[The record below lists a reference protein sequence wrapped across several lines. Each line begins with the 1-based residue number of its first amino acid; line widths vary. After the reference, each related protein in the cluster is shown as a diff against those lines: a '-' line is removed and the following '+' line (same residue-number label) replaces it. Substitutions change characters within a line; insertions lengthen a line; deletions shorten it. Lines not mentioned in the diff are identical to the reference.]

1 MIARSVRV
9 LAPLAALLLAAGSVA
24 AQGRP
29 QSPTCRGL
37 RYSGN
42 FRLNSAKLYLDVAFQ
57 TQRTDPARSQASLRD
72 AARQLDDAWRVNGS
86 DEMTLAFFSG
96 EVALMRGDLVGA
108 DTMFTK
114 ADARAEDECKQEILR
129 MRRNEWA
136 PLANGALNVTRTG
149 NLDSALALLRRGNL
163 IYRGEPTGFLRM
175 ASIFAQRSQTDSA
188 IAYAQLAARSTED
201 PRFLDLR
208 RAALFTAARLQQ
220 GANRPAD
227 AEATYREY
235 LRLTPRD
242 LPAMAALGAVLTQ
255 QNKTAEVNVLYDSL
269 SVAADTATDPDVLF
283 DAATELVRARRYPL
297 AARLFERELTFNR
310 CHRDALYNLAS
321 TYNVMR
327 DSVRMLPA
335 ARRLVAVDS
344 MNRGSLAMLAQAYVM
359 TGDRNKTVETLL
371 RHDSLPWTFELVRF
385 TPADSSASLLG
396 AVSNAQQGTLAP
408 FRLTIEFLNGACE
421 PVSQTVVEVPEVAG
435 NGQSTVDVTGRG
447 TGIRAYR
454 YKTN

>member
-1 MIARSVRV
+1 MTARRVRV
-9 LAPLAALLLAAGSVA
+9 LAPLAALLLVVGTAA
-24 AQGRP
+24 AQSNQR
-29 QSPTCRGL
+29 SAECRGL

-42 FRLNSAKLYLDVAFQ
+42 FRLNSAKLYLDVAVQ
-57 TQRTDPARSQASLRD
+57 RQRTDPSRSQTALRD
-72 AARQLDDAWRVNGS
+72 AMRQLEEAARSGGS
-86 DEMTLAFFSG
+86 DEMTLAFLFG
-96 EVALMRGDLVGA
+96 EASLLRGDLVGA

-114 ADARAEDECKQEILR
+114 ADARAEDECKREILR

-163 IYRGEPTGFLRM
+163 IYRDEPTGFLRM

-188 IAYAQLAARSTED
+188 IAYALLAARSTED

-255 QNKTAEVNVLYDSL
+255 QNKTAEVDVLYDSV
-269 SVAADTATDPDVLF
+269 SVAADTVTDPDVLF

-297 AARLFERELTFNR
+297 AARLFERGLTINR

-327 DSVRMLPA
+327 DSVHMLA
-335 ARRLVAVDS
+335 VARRLVAVDS
-344 MNRGSLAMLAQAYVM
+344 MNRGSLAMLAQAFVLM
-359 TGDRNKTVETLL
+359 RDTSSIGTLQRL
-371 RHDSLPWTFELVRF
+371 QAMPWGFDLVRF
-385 TPADSSASLLG
+385 TPGDSSATVLG
-396 AVSNAQQGTLAP
+396 AVSNLQEQPQPA
-408 FRLTIEFLNGACE
+408 FRLTFEFLNGACE
-421 PVSQTVVEVPEVAG
+421 PVSQAVVEVPEVAP
-435 NGQSTVDVTGRG
+435 NGQFTVDVTGRG